1 MKLEDLSEATRQ
13 KIAKVRWDRI
23 IEKHEGPW
31 DWKCLVDDDSDRVV
45 FVNRPDYDPF
55 TRQIEDVPEFL
66 IIDNRPVLLPI
77 PRKYH
82 SNVAIGRTIWSVDG
96 NSVTIF
102 LTDTTFGSDW
112 SEIGFLAICDK
123 VVGEDFWLTIIY
135 HERFVIEPD
144 PLFDVTFDNSH
155 YT

>member
-1 MKLEDLSEATRQ
+1 MKLADLSEATRQ
-13 KIAKVRWDRI
+13 KVAKVRWDRI

-31 DWKCLVDDDSDRVV
+31 DWSCLVADDSDRVI

-55 TRQIEDVPEFL
+55 THQIEDVPEFL
-66 IIDNRPVLLPI
+66 IIDDRPVLLPI

-82 SNVAIGRTIWSVDG
+82 PNVEIVRTNWSVDG

-112 SEIGFLAICDK
+112 SEIGFLAVCDK

-155 YT
+155 

>member
-1 MKLEDLSEATRQ
+1 MKLADLSEATRQ

-23 IEKHEGPW
+23 IEKHEGHE
-31 DWKCLVDDDSDRVV
+31 DWSCLVTDDSAPLI
-45 FVNRPDYDPF
+45 FANRPDYDPF

-66 IIDNRPVLLPI
+66 IVDDRAVLLPI

-82 SNVAIGRTIWSVDG
+82 PNVEIVRTNWSVDG

-112 SEIGFLAICDK
+112 FEIGYLAICDK
-123 VVGEDFWLTIIY
+123 VAGEDFWLSIVY
-135 HERFVIEPD
+135 HEWFVIAPD
-144 PLFDVTFDNSH
+144 PIFEVC
-155 YT
+155 

>member
-1 MKLEDLSEATRQ
+1 MKLADLAEATRQ

-23 IEKHEGPW
+23 IEKHEGPE
-31 DWKCLVDDDSDRVV
+31 DWSCLVADDSERLI
-45 FVNRPDYDPF
+45 FANRPDYDPF
-55 TRQIEDVPEFL
+55 TCQIEDVPEFL

-82 SNVAIGRTIWSVDG
+82 PNVAIDRTIWSVDG

-112 SEIGFLAICDK
+112 FEIGFLAVCDR
-123 VVGEDFWLTIIY
+123 VAGEDFWLAIIY

-144 PLFDVTFDNSH
+144 PVLDATVDDSH
-155 YT
+155 ST